1 MRLTKLKISFCLAL
15 ATVVAGL
22 VFSAGATAR
31 IPVEPGPGSPV
42 TPKQVREPAAQKA
55 TRRNDGGFP
64 ARSGVHVRVP
74 AELQA
79 ELRTE

>member
-1 MRLTKLKISFCLAL
+1 MRLTKLKISVLLAL

-31 IPVEPGPGSPV
+31 IPVEPGVGSPV
-42 TPKQVREPAAQKA
+42 THKQVRQPSATKA
-55 TRRNDGGFP
+55 TRRFEAGFP
-64 ARSGVHVRVP
+64 ARSGVHVRS
-74 AELQA
+74 LA